1 MKVGKIIPSLLFA
14 LLVFCG
20 GAAARN
26 ASAQVGWAVWSP
38 YAKAPHN
45 HFPLPRRY
53 MWDGGGVRTRGD
65 MSSSPELPTKALVI
79 LAEFNDERFFYY
91 GTVFRKMLLEEG
103 YSSEGATGCAQQYF
117 QDQLGNGFT
126 ITVAGIVRVQNDRH
140 YYGENSKTRKDL
152 HIGEF
157 VAEACLLAAA
167 EPFNV
172 NFSDFDQ
179 DGDGIVDNVFV
190 FYAGE
195 DEAQQPEGKNEDYIW
210 AHCGSLSGGDY
221 GKVLEVDNVKIDGYA
236 CASELFITSSGKSKM
251 ASIGTF
257 CHEYAHSIGL
267 MDMYDTD
274 YELSGGTSAGLWR
287 HTSLMDAG
295 NYNNEG
301 NTPPNFNAIERERL
315 GLLTPKELS
324 PGSYTVHPIGTKQAA
339 SFKVTNPADSTDYFL
354 FEARSA
360 LQEGWDSYIGGS
372 GLLVYHIDKS
382 AVRAFPSETYE
393 KDLSPLERW
402 NFYNEINCRPD
413 HQCADLTEADGRND
427 KNPEN
432 SAYNDISGIFF
443 PSGTAS
449 AIGHEANIKLSFWDG
464 TQSTVTLSAISLK
477 DDGTVTFSVSDAASP
492 LPPEPTEPLKDE
504 DPLYIIVQ
512 YSASVSGNV
521 VTKGTVLDM
530 KVSNSVGATSVE
542 WFFDAV
548 PIADPRAFTAT
559 STGEIT
565 AVVSYGSGAKDCIT
579 KRITV
584 R

>member
-1 MKVGKIIPSLLFA
+1 MGKIISAVLLTLAALFA
-14 LLVFCG
+14 CG
-20 GAAARN
+20 AYSADAREF
-26 ASAQVGWAVWSP
+26 APVWSP

-45 HFPLPRRY
+45 HYPLPCRY
-53 MWDGGGVRTRGD
+53 MWDGGRGHTRAG
-65 MSSSPELPTKALVI
+65 MLQPPSLPTKALVI
-79 LAEFNDERFFYY
+79 LAEFNDERFFYNS
-91 GTVFRKMLLEEG
+91 TVFQKMLLEKG
-103 YSSEGATGCAQQYF
+103 YSAEGATGCAQQYF
-117 QDQLGNGFT
+117 QEQLGNDFT

-140 YYGENSKTRKDL
+140 YYGENSKTRKDI
-152 HIGEF
+152 HAGEF

-167 EPFNV
+167 EPYNV

-179 DGDGIVDNVFV
+179 DGDGFVDNVFV

-195 DEAQQPEGKNEDYIW
+195 DEALQPEGKNEDYIW

-221 GKVLEVDNVKIDGYA
+221 GKVLEIGKVKIDGYA
-236 CASELFITSSGKSKM
+236 CASELFITTTGKSKM

-287 HTSLMDAG
+287 HTCLMDAG

-315 GLLTPKELS
+315 GLLIPKELT
-324 PGSYTVHPIGTKQAA
+324 PGSYTVQPIGTKGAA
-339 SFKVTNPADSTDYFL
+339 TFKVTNPADSTDYFL
-354 FEARSA
+354 FEARCA
-360 LQEGWDSYIGGS
+360 KEGSWDNFIGGS

-382 AVRAFPSETYE
+382 GTRKMASETYQ

-402 NFYNEINCRPD
+402 NVYNEINCRPD
-413 HQCADLTEADGRND
+413 HQCADLIEADGRSD
-427 KNPEN
+427 KDPAN
-432 SAYNDISGIFF
+432 AAFNDISGIFF

-449 AIGHEANIKLSFWDG
+449 AIGHDANIKLSFWDG

-477 DDGTVTFSVSDAASP
+477 NDGSVTFSVSDAASP

-512 YSASVSGNV
+512 YNASVSGAV
-521 VTKGTVLDM
+521 VTKGTVMEM
-530 KVSNSVGATSVE
+530 KVSNSVGATLIE
-542 WFFDAV
+542 WFFDGTA
-548 PIADPRAFTAT
+548 IADPKAFTAT
-559 STGEIT
+559 ATGEISAIIT
-565 AVVSYGSGAKDCIT
+565 YAGGAKDCIT